1 MNHRHRMCFRSIGE
15 HRNHPTRDEEQE
27 QKMRHPQQVTMTVE
41 IPKLDQIQH
50 GLPPFSVQPEG
61 DECIF

>member
-1 MNHRHRMCFRSIGE
+1 MNHRHRMCFRSIGK

-27 QKMRHPQQVTMTVE
+27 QKMRHPQQVTLPVE

-50 GLPPFSVQPEG
+50 GLPPFSVQL
-61 DECIF
+61 